1 MMSRCMEIT
10 GALLA
15 FSALAGCATLS
26 VGLGSRA
33 LLGGYK
39 IMDAPTSEVPIG
51 ALWQQG
57 YGPVGPSAAAD
68 NVVTR
73 RSFSSLTL
81 SRAARRGLEI
91 RLAEYLGL
99 QPGSSAKL
107 SATVS
112 EISVASVKDSVRL
125 GYKPGDAF
133 LSDAMKASKI
143 TITTES
149 QAEAELVAGL
159 TQRGLQVSGT
169 ASADGQETL
178 TVEGVDLFFAYR
190 VVRLEKN
197 DSGGPL
203 LGKVLRR
210 PHAPGW

>member
-1 MMSRCMEIT
+1 MSRCLELA
-10 GALLA
+10 GAMLA
-15 FSALAGCATLS
+15 LSALAGCASFSTK
-26 VGLGSRA
+26 LGNRA

-51 ALWQQG
+51 ARWQQG
-57 YGPVGPSAAAD
+57 YGPVGPGAAAE
-68 NVVTR
+68 NIVTR

-91 RLAEYLGL
+91 RMAEYIGL

-107 SATVS
+107 SASVS
-112 EISVASVKDSVRL
+112 EISVSSVKDSAKL
-125 GYKPGDAF
+125 GYQPGDAF

-159 TQRGLQVSGT
+159 QARGLRVASQGT
-169 ASADGQETL
+169 AEGQETL

-190 VVRLEKN
+190 VVRLERN
-197 DSGGPL
+197 EAGGAS
-203 LGKVLRR
+203 LGRVLKR